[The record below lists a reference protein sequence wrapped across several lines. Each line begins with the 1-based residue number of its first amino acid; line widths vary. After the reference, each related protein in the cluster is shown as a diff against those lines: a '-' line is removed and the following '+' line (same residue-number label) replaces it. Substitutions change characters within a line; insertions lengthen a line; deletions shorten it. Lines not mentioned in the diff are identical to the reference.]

1 VIETNVVF
9 RFETPNCPSFRAN
22 RVWYSS
28 EVQVSVKNKKTRGR
42 VVNRTELAEING
54 VSLPT
59 VESWVRRGC
68 PVVQRG
74 GRGRAWQFNTADVRN
89 WREDDIRA
97 ETSHTTHANKDE
109 LLLRKLAA
117 ETEQAELDLAKAK
130 DEVVPVEQLERALV
144 KAFGEVR
151 AGMRNVLPGRAARRL
166 IGETDETTFKAV
178 LLEEI
183 DQRLEVLADS
193 DLINEADLELDPESE
208 GDQEAERA

>member
-1 VIETNVVF
+1 V
-9 RFETPNCPSFRAN
+9 A
-22 RVWYSS
+22 
-28 EVQVSVKNKKTRGR
+28 VKNKKTRGR
-42 VVNRTELAEING
+42 EVNRTELAEING

-74 GRGRAWQFNTADVRN
+74 GRGRAWQFNTAEVRN

-97 ETSHTTHANKDE
+97 ESSHATHATKDE
-109 LLLRKLAA
+109 LILRKLAA

-130 DEVVPVEQLERALV
+130 DEVIPFEQLERAMV

-166 IGETDETTFKAV
+166 IGETDETIFKEV

-183 DQRLEVLADS
+183 DQRLEALSDS
-193 DLINEADLELDPESE
+193 DLINETDLDMELEGE
-208 GDQEAERA
+208 GDQEAESE

>member
-1 VIETNVVF
+1 M
-9 RFETPNCPSFRAN
+9 A
-22 RVWYSS
+22 
-28 EVQVSVKNKKTRGR
+28 VKNKKTRGR
-42 VVNRTELAEING
+42 EVNRTELAEING

-193 DLINEADLELDPESE
+193 DLINEADLELDPEGE

>member
-1 VIETNVVF
+1 M
-9 RFETPNCPSFRAN
+9 
-22 RVWYSS
+22 
-28 EVQVSVKNKKTRGR
+28 SVKNKKTRGR

>member
-1 VIETNVVF
+1 M
-9 RFETPNCPSFRAN
+9 A
-22 RVWYSS
+22 
-28 EVQVSVKNKKTRGR
+28 VKKEKTRGR
-42 VVNRTELAEING
+42 EVNRTELAEING

-74 GRGRAWQFNTADVRN
+74 GRGRAWQFNTAEVRN

-97 ETSHTTHANKDE
+97 EASHTTHANKDE

-130 DEVVPVEQLERALV
+130 DELVPVEQLERALT

-151 AGMRNVLPGRAARRL
+151 AGMRNVVPGRAARRL
-166 IGETDETTFKAV
+166 IGETDETKFKVV

-183 DQRLEVLADS
+183 DHALGALADD
-193 DLINEADLELDPESE
+193 DLINEADLDLEDDE
-208 GDQEAERA
+208 GDNAEGEGAKGA

>member
-1 VIETNVVF
+1 V
-9 RFETPNCPSFRAN
+9 AA
-22 RVWYSS
+22 
-28 EVQVSVKNKKTRGR
+28 KNKKSRGR
-42 VVNRTELAEING
+42 DVNRSDLAEING
-54 VSLPT
+54 VSMPT
-59 VESWVRRGC
+59 IDDWVRRGC

-89 WREDDIRA
+89 WREDDIRS
-97 ETSHTTHANKDE
+97 ETSHTSNANKEE

-151 AGMRNVLPGRAARRL
+151 AGMRNVVPGRAVSRL
-166 IGETDETTFKAV
+166 LGETDETTFKAV

-183 DQRLEVLADS
+183 DHALEALADS
-193 DLINEADLELDPESE
+193 DLINEADLVLEADKEDDGE
-208 GDQEAERA
+208 GANGA

>member
-1 VIETNVVF
+1 VIETNVAF
-9 RFETPNCPSFRAN
+9 RFETPNRPSFRAN

-28 EVQVSVKNKKTRGR
+28 EVQVAVKNKKTRGR
-42 VVNRTELAEING
+42 EVNRTELAEING

-89 WREDDIRA
+89 WRENDIRA
-97 ETSHTTHANKDE
+97 ETSHTTHATKDE

-117 ETEQAELDLAKAK
+117 ETEQAELDLARAK

-193 DLINEADLELDPESE
+193 DLINEADLELDQEGE

>member
-1 VIETNVVF
+1 V
-9 RFETPNCPSFRAN
+9 AA
-22 RVWYSS
+22 
-28 EVQVSVKNKKTRGR
+28 KNKKSRGR
-42 VVNRTELAEING
+42 DVNRSDLAEING
-54 VSLPT
+54 VSMPT
-59 VESWVRRGC
+59 IDDWVRRGC

-89 WREDDIRA
+89 WREDDIRS
-97 ETSHTTHANKDE
+97 ETSHTSNANKDE

-117 ETEQAELDLAKAK
+117 ETEQAELDLARAK

-193 DLINEADLELDPESE
+193 DLINEADLELDPEGE